1 MIFWPWTTFA
11 LAWAGLA
18 AAYIPAL
25 PINDTSGLDLTM
37 GSSVQVKWANP
48 PGLYSGGV

>member
-1 MIFWPWTTFA
+1 MFWPWA
-11 LAWAGLA
+11 LTLLCGSARG
-18 AAYIPAL
+18 YTPAV
-25 PINDTSGLDLTM
+25 PINDTTGLDLTM